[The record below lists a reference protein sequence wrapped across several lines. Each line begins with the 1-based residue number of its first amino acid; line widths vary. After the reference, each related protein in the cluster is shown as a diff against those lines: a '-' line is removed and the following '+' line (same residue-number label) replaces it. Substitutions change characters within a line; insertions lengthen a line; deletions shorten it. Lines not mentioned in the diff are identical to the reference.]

1 MATYKAKG
9 WAAKFFI
16 LGCILMLAGVVWA
29 FYNSIDTWDV
39 LLTNKDKFLL
49 NWKPVLVLVAGF
61 VIMSVS
67 LKRIK

>member
-16 LGCILMLAGVVWA
+16 LGCILMAAGVMWA
-29 FYNSIDTWDV
+29 FYNSIYTWDQ

-49 NWKPVLVLVAGF
+49 NWKPVLVLLSGVA
-61 VIMSVS
+61 IMSAS